1 MFDERARRPLVIE
14 FAGVPKAGKTTTL
27 KHVQTFLKRCGFRTD
42 VVVERA
48 SVCPIRDKKHANFN
62 VWTACTTLA
71 QVLEKT
77 QNPLKPDDPHILF
90 LDRGLF
96 DSICWM
102 RMMERISRLR
112 KDEREQVER
121 FLTLDDWRKR
131 ISTVFVMLASAED
144 AMRREQGVLP
154 VASGGSIMNTETL
167 KQIRTVNQHC
177 SEELRDRFRII
188 TIDTSAGETKDNP
201 QRTAEVVTEAVL
213 SLAEGH
219 VAEDILCCPKEEVTS
234 LFGGGCYVGAE
245 QARALASTFRGP
257 KASFRPRKEVES
269 DGAVVQALPV
279 VVVRNADGDVLRLR
293 RRENTSG
300 NPLHDKVVI
309 WAGGHVRCEDAD
321 NGDPL
326 VHCAIR
332 ELEEELRLQ
341 IETSSLHCVGATYF
355 ANGDR
360 TSKHVG
366 IVFEWQSRTNEV
378 AAVLSRSEF
387 FERSGTSLSG
397 SFASVHQLA
406 EDVAKYKLEEPWS
419 VEIVRNHLA
428 RDALGDLFSRDRA
441 DRP

>member
-1 MFDERARRPLVIE
+1 MPEPS
-14 FAGVPKAGKTTTL
+14 VP
-27 KHVQTFLKRCGFRTD
+27 
-42 VVVERA
+42 
-48 SVCPIRDKKHANFN
+48 
-62 VWTACTTLA
+62 
-71 QVLEKT
+71 VL
-77 QNPLKPDDPHILF
+77 D
-90 LDRGLF
+90 
-96 DSICWM
+96 
-102 RMMERISRLR
+102 
-112 KDEREQVER
+112 
-121 FLTLDDWRKR
+121 
-131 ISTVFVMLASAED
+131 
-144 AMRREQGVLP
+144 
-154 VASGGSIMNTETL
+154 
-167 KQIRTVNQHC
+167 
-177 SEELRDRFRII
+177 
-188 TIDTSAGETKDNP
+188 
-201 QRTAEVVTEAVL
+201 
-213 SLAEGH
+213 

-234 LFGGGCYVGAE
+234 LFGGRCYVGAE

-257 KASFRPRKEVES
+257 KASFRPREEVES
-269 DGAVVQALPV
+269 DGAVLQALPV

-293 RRENTSG
+293 RREKNSD

-366 IVFEWQSRTNEV
+366 IVFEWQSRTNEI

-406 EDVAKYKLEEPWS
+406 EDAATCRRRGEIQAGRAVVGGDRSQPPGERRLGRPFLEGS
-419 VEIVRNHLA
+419 GRATVVETDCA
-428 RDALGDLFSRDRA
+428 TEEDK
-441 DRP
+441 

>member
-1 MFDERARRPLVIE
+1 MLEPS
-14 FAGVPKAGKTTTL
+14 VP
-27 KHVQTFLKRCGFRTD
+27 
-42 VVVERA
+42 
-48 SVCPIRDKKHANFN
+48 
-62 VWTACTTLA
+62 
-71 QVLEKT
+71 VL
-77 QNPLKPDDPHILF
+77 D
-90 LDRGLF
+90 
-96 DSICWM
+96 
-102 RMMERISRLR
+102 
-112 KDEREQVER
+112 
-121 FLTLDDWRKR
+121 
-131 ISTVFVMLASAED
+131 
-144 AMRREQGVLP
+144 
-154 VASGGSIMNTETL
+154 
-167 KQIRTVNQHC
+167 
-177 SEELRDRFRII
+177 
-188 TIDTSAGETKDNP
+188 
-201 QRTAEVVTEAVL
+201 
-213 SLAEGH
+213 

-234 LFGGGCYVGAE
+234 LFGGRCYVGAE
-245 QARALASTFRGP
+245 QAQTLASTFRGP
-257 KASFRPRKEVES
+257 KASFRPREEVES

-293 RRENTSG
+293 RREKNSD

-441 DRP
+441 EQP